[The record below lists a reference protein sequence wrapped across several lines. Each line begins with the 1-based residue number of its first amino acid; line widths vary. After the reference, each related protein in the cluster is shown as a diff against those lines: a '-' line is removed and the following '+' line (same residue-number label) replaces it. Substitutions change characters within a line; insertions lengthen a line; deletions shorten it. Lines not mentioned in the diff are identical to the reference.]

1 MINEDAAVAV
11 TFNICAIAPSKRSHA
26 QHRATSINLQR
37 EKFKCRLKQHRHQTR
52 ANIEQRNAAAVVV
65 VVAVAAADVVV
76 VTAAVVIFVCAKR
89 LHGLLPSSQQ

>member
-1 MINEDAAVAV
+1 MINEDAAVAE

-37 EKFKCRLKQHRHQTR
+37 EKFKCRLKQQRQQTR
-52 ANIEQRNAAAVVV
+52 ANIDQRNAVAVVAA
-65 VVAVAAADVVV
+65 AVAAAVAV
-76 VTAAVVIFVCAKR
+76 VVIFVCAKR

>member
-1 MINEDAAVAV
+1 MINEDAAVAA

-52 ANIEQRNAAAVVV
+52 ANIDQRNAVVV
-65 VVAVAAADVVV
+65 VAAAVAV
-76 VTAAVVIFVCAKR
+76 VVIFVCAKR